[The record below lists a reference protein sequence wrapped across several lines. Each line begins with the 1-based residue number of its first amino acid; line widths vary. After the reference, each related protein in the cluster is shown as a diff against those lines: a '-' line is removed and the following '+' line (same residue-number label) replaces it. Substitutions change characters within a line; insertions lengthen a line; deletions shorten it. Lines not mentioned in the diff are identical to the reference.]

1 MRERV
6 RVRGIAPMTK
16 TNQQLLSAALRLRRD
31 QTDAERALWASLRSR
46 QPDGVKFRRQQPI
59 GAYIVDFVSFEHRL
73 IIEVDGGQHD
83 EAPVRTSDSARTAWL
98 EEQGYYVLR
107 FWNSEVL
114 TNTDGVLEAVL
125 VALATPSPFPL
136 PSRERE

>member
-1 MRERV
+1 
-6 RVRGIAPMTK
+6 MTK

-83 EAPVRTSDSARTAWL
+83 EAPVRTSDSARTAW
-98 EEQGYYVLR
+98 R
-107 FWNSEVL
+107 FPRSPTRPGPPPSEV
-114 TNTDGVLEAVL
+114 
-125 VALATPSPFPL
+125 S
-136 PSRERE
+136 